1 MHVIDDFI
9 LFVSSLNSTMLNIDN
24 MVCKDQKKHVL
35 EALEASFG
43 FNSRLGTFR
52 LLGLVFSCSWKENC
66 LSTMI

>member
-1 MHVIDDFI
+1 
-9 LFVSSLNSTMLNIDN
+9 MLNIDN

-66 LSTMI
+66 LNTMI